1 MKTFEEIYEDTVKQ
15 QKCNYGEEFAK
26 AIFKAGR
33 DVSFAQNLEN
43 ATKDSKFRLIL
54 LSFVMKTL
62 AKLSRDTEAA
72 DISLSSTV
80 TIEGKKYFTRLCSV
94 TFEDDNKTLEDRAA
108 EIADQILTSTP
119 ICDFK
124 DVLIK
129 AILSG
134 YDLRKEDFEE
144 D

>member
-1 MKTFEEIYEDTVKQ
+1 MKTFEEIYADTVKQ
-15 QKCNYGEEFAK
+15 LNCNYGEEFAK
-26 AIFKAGR
+26 AIFNAGR
-33 DVSFAQNLEN
+33 EVSLAQHLE
-43 ATKDSKFRLIL
+43 ATTKDTVLRLKL
-54 LSFVMKTL
+54 LSFVMLTF
-62 AKLSRDTEAA
+62 AKLSCDTNAA

-80 TIEGKKYFTRLCSV
+80 TIKGKKYFTRLSSV
-94 TFEDDNKTLEDRAA
+94 TFEDNNKTLEERAA
-108 EIADQILTSTP
+108 DIADHILASTP